1 MPLSASPLTLSAV
14 LVVVAMPAAAGF
26 DPDFLR
32 RTAAEA
38 CAAPAA
44 TLPVPDGLRLLSAA
58 NDPQRNDL
66 LELERPNGER
76 VRIRRQVHA
85 GRVRGVIV
93 EHHAADGRP
102 VAIVHTDADCRLLGG
117 RRVVAEG
124 LDRFFEDLDPAF
136 RPAGER
142 IAINPPPPTG
152 RAANGPAVALV
163 DSGVNYLLPEIAA
176 HLAYGPDGRLLGLD
190 LVDGDERPFDLDQ
203 SRNAFFPRRH
213 GTAVASIL
221 AREAPRARILP
232 YRFGLERA
240 HGFARIVA
248 HARAQGARIV
258 LVPLGSGSAE
268 DWAEFREVAAANP
281 DLLFVVSAGN
291 DARDI
296 DARPVYPAAF
306 RLANQITVGS
316 CTADGRIA
324 PDSNWGARTVDLFAP
339 GEGVWITDAEGKRGA
354 GFGTSFAAPR
364 IAALAARLL
373 AAEPGRDVSGLKEA
387 ILARARSMPPH
398 HQGLTLARHG
408 WIAEPAAP

>member
-1 MPLSASPLTLSAV
+1 MPPRASPLTVSAV
-14 LVVVAMPAAAGF
+14 SAMVAIPAAADF

-58 NDPQRNDL
+58 NDQQRNDL

-76 VRIRRQVHA
+76 VRIHRQVHA

-93 EHHAADGRP
+93 EHHAADGGP
-102 VAIVHTDADCRLLGG
+102 LAIVHTDAACRLLGG

-136 RPAGER
+136 RQVGGR
-142 IAINPPPPTG
+142 IAINPAPPIGRPTDG
-152 RAANGPAVALV
+152 VAVALV

-221 AREAPRARILP
+221 AREAPQARIMP

-240 HGFARIVA
+240 RGFARIVA
-248 HARAQGARIV
+248 HARTGGARIV
-258 LVPLGSGSAE
+258 LVPLGNGSAE
-268 DWAEFREVAAANP
+268 DWAEFREVASAEP

-306 RLANQITVGS
+306 GLPNQLTIGS
-316 CTADGRIA
+316 CMGDGRIA

-339 GEGVWITDAEGKRGA
+339 GEGVWITDAEGRRGP

-373 AAEPGRDVSGLKEA
+373 AAEPGMNVSGLKAA
-387 ILARARSMPPH
+387 ILARAKPMPPH